1 MTKLTDLTI
10 AEARNGA
17 RRAPLLTAMLMALAA
32 GPASAQDFLEGFSG
46 NPLDLLQSG
55 NPYDVLPDGVFATE
69 DGCGNLSRFFGLTE
83 EHPPYFLVYSP
94 SGVTGENFKCLF
106 QDDAKHVTDTDD
118 SSEGTVTGTCTGWDL
133 APSGSA
139 NFTIKQLS
147 DDELQIT
154 RKLADIFFQ
163 EDFGTFVRCPKAG

>member
-1 MTKLTDLTI
+1 VIDLTHLAI

-17 RRAPLLTAMLMALAA
+17 RGAWLLTAILMALSA
-32 GPASAQDFLEGFSG
+32 GPARAQDLFGFELG
-46 NPLDLLQSG
+46 G
-55 NPYDVLPDGVFATE
+55 NPYNVLPEGVFATA
-69 DGCGNLSRFFGLTE
+69 DGCSNLSRFFGILE
-83 EHPPYFLVYSP
+83 ERPPDFLVYSP

-106 QDDAKHVTDTDD
+106 QDDAKYAMATDD
-118 SSEGTVTGTCTGWDL
+118 SREWTVTGKCEGWDL

-139 NFTIKQLS
+139 DFTIKQLS

-154 RKLADIFFQ
+154 RKLADIFSVENFYV